1 MRASEIIRSLMVSLL
16 ILASALALSPNHF
29 ARERIASQSNADH
42 IEVRI
47 FLAALKKA
55 VAADDRNKVASMFLY
70 PIVIDIRNRG
80 VLFRTPASLIA
91 SYDLIFTPH
100 LKKVIAEAQADALFR
115 NYKGV
120 MINDGEVW
128 FEKINGR
135 GCKIITINRTTEE
148 TEKAAAEN
156 PSPSNPVFKV
166 HPKVFSMIGCWES
179 DSESPVVTEINL
191 DAVAANGN
199 QFDQDE
205 IKQQGN
211 WIKVPDE
218 EGRGY
223 MTYEVLEQKGNQYT
237 VLYSENGG
245 GTMTTSAIIEFVV
258 ESRQFKQNGKL
269 KSFRVLRVLSYENR

>member
-16 ILASALALSPNHF
+16 ILASALVLSPNHF
-29 ARERIASQSNADH
+29 ARERIAPQSNADH

-80 VLFRTPASLIA
+80 MLFRTPASLLA

-100 LKKVIAEAQADALFR
+100 LKKIIAEAKADDLFR

-148 TEKAAAEN
+148 TKEAAAEN
-156 PSPSNPVFKV
+156 PSNPTFKV
-166 HPKVFSMIGCWES
+166 HPKIFSMIGSWLS

-191 DAVAANGN
+191 DAVATNGN

-211 WIKVPDE
+211 WFRVPDE

-258 ESRQFKQNGKL
+258 ERRQFKQNGKL
-269 KSFRVLRVLSYENR
+269 KSFRALRVLSYTER